1 MDDVRVRG
9 ARLDPHAGRPG
20 GGGLTGSARPA
31 QATTRTTTAPP
42 QHHPHQHPH
51 AAPAAPTTRGTPH
64 RAPAAPTAPAAPAC
78 RGTRRIRGTG
88 RQPAV
93 AGSGPASGRVT
104 RYVVQPGDTL
114 SAIAARF
121 GIQGGWPPLYAS
133 NLKVIG
139 WDPGVLHPGT
149 VLVLPG
155 PARAR
160 YTITAGDTLSGIA
173 AGLGIAGG
181 WPALYAANRQVI
193 GSNPDALQPGTV
205 LRLPRP
211 AAAHPS
217 RVTPSTHPAP
227 PRTRATAAPAPVKHH
242 RHPVTRAAA
251 AAAGMPAWL
260 KTMLVALGLLILV
273 ALLTEPVLAALRR
286 RQKTALQAG
295 PATAAQPGRARPAG
309 QLRPAP
315 AAPGKTSIVLADHDR
330 LVVTC
335 NKTDETVYVLRPPGE
350 DPRAILRVA
359 RLVLPE
365 GPYWELARQLGVP
378 AVEPVE
384 LAMPPD
390 TTSPSHPR
398 QARHPSRAR
407 ATPGP
412 GDGPTGTGGHN
423 RRGSRARFRVM
434 ARV

>member
-1 MDDVRVRG
+1 MRAWTTSACVVL
-9 ARLDPHAGRPG
+9 AWTLMLAALAAA
-20 GGGLTGSARPA
+20 GLTGSARPA
-31 QATTRTTTAPP
+31 QANTRTTHSTTSTTTSTTILTSIHNAAAPTTP
-42 QHHPHQHPH
+42 AAPAVS
-51 AAPAAPTTRGTPH
+51 AAPAAALAVA
-64 RAPAAPTAPAAPAC
+64 APAALAAPAAA
-78 RGTRRIRGTG
+78 
-88 RQPAV
+88 AV
-93 AGSGPASGRVT
+93 TGSGPATSPASSPVT

-121 GIQGGWPPLYAS
+121 GIQDSWPPLYAS

-139 WDPGVLHPGT
+139 WDPGLLHPGT

-193 GSNPDALQPGTV
+193 GSNPGALQPGTV
-205 LRLPRP
+205 LKLPRP
-211 AAAHPS
+211 AAAPATS
-217 RVTPSTHPAP
+217 GVTPSRHPAP
-227 PRTRATAAPAPVKHH
+227 PAARAPAPVKHH
-242 RHPVTRAAA
+242 RHPVTAA
-251 AAAGMPAWL
+251 AAAGMPGWL
-260 KTMLVALGLLILV
+260 KTMLIAVGLLILA

-286 RQKTALQAG
+286 RRKAALHAAG
-295 PATAAQPGRARPAG
+295 PATAATAGPAG
-309 QLRPAP
+309 QPRPAR
-315 AAPGKTSIVLADHDR
+315 AAPGKASIVLADHDR

-335 NKTDETVYVLRPPGE
+335 NTTDETVYVLRPPGE

-384 LAMPPD
+384 
-390 TTSPSHPR
+390 
-398 QARHPSRAR
+398 
-407 ATPGP
+407 
-412 GDGPTGTGGHN
+412 
-423 RRGSRARFRVM
+423 
-434 ARV
+434 

>member
-1 MDDVRVRG
+1 M
-9 ARLDPHAGRPG
+9 
-20 GGGLTGSARPA
+20 
-31 QATTRTTTAPP
+31 
-42 QHHPHQHPH
+42 
-51 AAPAAPTTRGTPH
+51 
-64 RAPAAPTAPAAPAC
+64 
-78 RGTRRIRGTG
+78 
-88 RQPAV
+88 
-93 AGSGPASGRVT
+93 
-104 RYVVQPGDTL
+104 QPGDCL

-139 WDPGVLHPGT
+139 WDPDVLHPGI

-193 GSNPDALQPGTV
+193 GSNPDILQPGTV

-217 RVTPSTHPAP
+217 GVTPSRHPAP
-227 PRTRATAAPAPVKHH
+227 PAPPRAPAPVKHH
-242 RHPVTRAAA
+242 RHPVTAAA
-251 AAAGMPAWL
+251 AAAGMPGWL

-273 ALLTEPVLAALRR
+273 ALVTEPVLAALRR
-286 RQKTALQAG
+286 RQKAALQAR
-295 PATAAQPGRARPAG
+295 PATATPAG
-309 QLRPAP
+309 PAGPLRPAP
-315 AAPGKTSIVLADHDR
+315 AAPGTASIVLADHDR

-335 NKTDETVYVLRPPGE
+335 NTTDETVYVLRPPGE

-365 GPYWELARQLGVP
+365 GRYWELARQLGVP
-378 AVEPVE
+378 AVGPVE
-384 LAMPPD
+384 
-390 TTSPSHPR
+390 
-398 QARHPSRAR
+398 
-407 ATPGP
+407 
-412 GDGPTGTGGHN
+412 
-423 RRGSRARFRVM
+423 
-434 ARV
+434 

>member
-1 MDDVRVRG
+1 MRAWTTSACV
-9 ARLDPHAGRPG
+9 ALAWTLMLAALAAA
-20 GGGLTGSARPA
+20 GLTGSARPA
-31 QATTRTTTAPP
+31 QANTRTTSSTTANSTTTILTSIQRAAAPAAS
-42 QHHPHQHPH
+42 
-51 AAPAAPTTRGTPH
+51 AAPAAP
-64 RAPAAPTAPAAPAC
+64 AALAAPAAPAA
-78 RGTRRIRGTG
+78 
-88 RQPAV
+88 PAMT
-93 AGSGPASGRVT
+93 ATSRAASRAT

-139 WDPGVLHPGT
+139 WNPDVLHPGT

-160 YTITAGDTLSGIA
+160 YTVAAGDTLSGIA
-173 AGLGIAGG
+173 AGLSVRGG

-205 LRLPRP
+205 LQLPRP

-217 RVTPSTHPAP
+217 GVTPSTHPAP
-227 PRTRATAAPAPVKHH
+227 PPPPPAPPVRAPAPGKHH
-242 RHPVTRAAA
+242 QHPGTA
-251 AAAGMPAWL
+251 AAAGMPGWL
-260 KTMLVALGLLILV
+260 KTMLIAVGLLILV

-286 RQKTALQAG
+286 RQKAALHAGAATAATAG
-295 PATAAQPGRARPAG
+295 PAGPPRPAW
-309 QLRPAP
+309 
-315 AAPGKTSIVLADHDR
+315 AAPDKASIVLADHDR

-335 NKTDETVYVLRPPGE
+335 NTADETVYVLRPPGE

-384 LAMPPD
+384 
-390 TTSPSHPR
+390 
-398 QARHPSRAR
+398 
-407 ATPGP
+407 
-412 GDGPTGTGGHN
+412 
-423 RRGSRARFRVM
+423 
-434 ARV
+434 

>member
-1 MDDVRVRG
+1 M
-9 ARLDPHAGRPG
+9 
-20 GGGLTGSARPA
+20 
-31 QATTRTTTAPP
+31 
-42 QHHPHQHPH
+42 
-51 AAPAAPTTRGTPH
+51 
-64 RAPAAPTAPAAPAC
+64 
-78 RGTRRIRGTG
+78 
-88 RQPAV
+88 
-93 AGSGPASGRVT
+93 
-104 RYVVQPGDTL
+104 QPGDSL

-139 WDPGVLHPGT
+139 WDPGLLQPGT

-160 YTITAGDTLSGIA
+160 YTIAPGDTLSGIA
-173 AGLGIAGG
+173 AGLRIPGG

-193 GSNPDALQPGTV
+193 GSNPGALQPGTV

-211 AAAHPS
+211 ATAHPS
-217 RVTPSTHPAP
+217 GVTPPSPHPAP
-227 PRTRATAAPAPVKHH
+227 PPAPAPGTGTGTHH
-242 RHPVTRAAA
+242 RHPATTAAA
-251 AAAGMPAWL
+251 VPAGMPSWL
-260 KTMLVALGLLILV
+260 KTMLIAVGLLILV

-286 RQKTALQAG
+286 RQKAALQPAGLTTAATAG
-295 PATAAQPGRARPAG
+295 PAGPAG
-309 QLRPAP
+309 QPHPAR
-315 AAPGKTSIVLADHDR
+315 AAPGRSSIVLADHDR

-384 LAMPPD
+384 
-390 TTSPSHPR
+390 
-398 QARHPSRAR
+398 
-407 ATPGP
+407 
-412 GDGPTGTGGHN
+412 
-423 RRGSRARFRVM
+423 
-434 ARV
+434 

>member
-1 MDDVRVRG
+1 MRAWTTSACVVL
-9 ARLDPHAGRPG
+9 AWTLMLAALAAA
-20 GGGLTGSARPA
+20 GLTGSARPA
-31 QATTRTTTAPP
+31 QANTRTTHSTTSTTTSTTILTSIHNAAAPTTP
-42 QHHPHQHPH
+42 AAPAVS
-51 AAPAAPTTRGTPH
+51 AAPAAALAVA
-64 RAPAAPTAPAAPAC
+64 APAALAAPAAA
-78 RGTRRIRGTG
+78 
-88 RQPAV
+88 AV
-93 AGSGPASGRVT
+93 TGSGPATSPASSPVT

-139 WDPGVLHPGT
+139 WDPGLLHPGT

-193 GSNPDALQPGTV
+193 GSNPGALQPGTV
-205 LRLPRP
+205 LKLPRP
-211 AAAHPS
+211 AAAPATS
-217 RVTPSTHPAP
+217 GVTPSRHPAP
-227 PRTRATAAPAPVKHH
+227 PAARAPAPVKHH
-242 RHPVTRAAA
+242 RHPVTAA
-251 AAAGMPAWL
+251 AAAGMPGWL
-260 KTMLVALGLLILV
+260 KTTLVTLGLLVLV

-286 RQKTALQAG
+286 RQKAALQAG
-295 PATAAQPGRARPAG
+295 PGPAATAGPLRTAPAG
-309 QLRPAP
+309 
-315 AAPGKTSIVLADHDR
+315 PGTASIVLADHDR

-335 NKTDETVYVLRPPGE
+335 NTADETVYVLRPPGE

-365 GPYWELARQLGVP
+365 GRYRELARQLGVP

-384 LAMPPD
+384 
-390 TTSPSHPR
+390 
-398 QARHPSRAR
+398 
-407 ATPGP
+407 
-412 GDGPTGTGGHN
+412 
-423 RRGSRARFRVM
+423 
-434 ARV
+434 